1 MIYGTISTLDALASS
16 QQTVAQFG
24 EDKAFAGVQALLTA
38 YNMQVNEDLADF
50 VETTEDLFRRYGG
63 GSVGYMDE
71 VDQYG
76 RADASKM
83 AQGTQVG
90 FPLRKFQKTLQW
102 TRDGFTVMTG
112 VEFAAQ
118 INQALLEDA
127 ATVRRAIKRALF
139 TPTNYTFTDALVNNL
154 SIPVKALVNA
164 DSAEMP
170 PGPNGESFTS
180 STHTHYLYSAAWD
193 AAALT
198 ALITTVIEHFATG
211 TVVVEINQAQEA
223 LTRAFTGFNA
233 VVDARIINGSAV
245 TYAAGSLDTV
255 NFNNRFIGVFG
266 GAEIYV
272 KTGRVPANYQ
282 LAYMR
287 GAPEKPL
294 AKRQRSADRADL
306 RLVAENENYPLRAQT
321 REREIGFGV
330 WNRVAAAVNY
340 SNSGSAYATP
350 SF

>member
-16 QQTVAQFG
+16 QQTVGQFG
-24 EDKAFAGVQALLTA
+24 EDKAFLGVQALLAA
-38 YNMQVNEDLADF
+38 YNQQVQEDLADF
-50 VETTEDLFRRYGG
+50 VETTEDYQRRYGG

-83 AQGTQVG
+83 AQGVTVG
-90 FPLRKFQKTLQW
+90 FPLRKYQKTLQW

-112 VEFAAQ
+112 TEFIAQ
-118 INQALLEDA
+118 IDQMLLEDA

-139 TPTNYTFTDALVNNL
+139 NPTNYTFVDSLVNSL

-164 DSAEMP
+164 DSAEIP
-170 PGPNGESFTS
+170 PGPNGESFAGAS
-180 STHTHYLYSAAWD
+180 HTHFLYSAAWT

-223 LTRAFTGFNA
+223 TTRGFTGFNA
-233 VVDARIINGSAV
+233 VVDARVINGSAV
-245 TYAAGSLDTV
+245 TYAAGSLDPI

-287 GAPEKPL
+287 GAPQKPL
-294 AKRQRSADRADL
+294 ALRRRNADRANL
-306 RLVAENENYPLRAQT
+306 RLVADNENYPLRAQT
-321 REREIGFGV
+321 REREIGLGV

-340 SNSGSAYATP
+340 SNSGSAFAVPT
-350 SF
+350 F